1 MALYRAGS
9 TGEWHSQAGCAGYSK
24 TTRKGMSDILL
35 QSISIPVW
43 ITKAEK
49 ARPSFFFYLGYE
61 SVRKHIKTIY
71 RWNKRVQAGWA
82 NGLREVFSGS
92 ANSRGIAKGE
102 RRRRRKK
109 ESYFCRSLW
118 RPARRRVILKTFRIK
133 HRQFWTVRKTC
144 GTIYVDSNVVA
155 SCTVSSRSLINYPA
169 PLNNFSVGCDASDVG
184 KQTASNWETSVVGWP
199 NCWVSTILLKKNR

>member
-1 MALYRAGS
+1 MGLGKPLLHLFLVPTDLYLTLARLNLLIHRCSGGIWPYIGLAL
-9 TGEWHSQAGCAGYSK
+9 
-24 TTRKGMSDILL
+24 L
-35 QSISIPVW
+35 
-43 ITKAEK
+43 
-49 ARPSFFFYLGYE
+49 
-61 SVRKHIKTIY
+61 
-71 RWNKRVQAGWA
+71 A
-82 NGLREVFSGS
+82 NGIRRPAALVIQKQQER
-92 ANSRGIAKGE
+92 R

-184 KQTASNWETSVVGWP
+184 KQTASNWETSV
-199 NCWVSTILLKKNR
+199 

>member
-1 MALYRAGS
+1 
-9 TGEWHSQAGCAGYSK
+9 
-24 TTRKGMSDILL
+24 MSDILL

-43 ITKAEK
+43 ITKTEK
-49 ARPSFFFYLGYE
+49 ARPSFLFYLGYE
-61 SVRKHIKTIY
+61 SVRKHINTIY
-71 RWNKRVQAGWA
+71 RWNKRLQAGWA

-102 RRRRRKK
+102 RRRRRRRKK

-155 SCTVSSRSLINYPA
+155 SCTVSSRSLERK
-169 PLNNFSVGCDASDVG
+169 NNNNTITS
-184 KQTASNWETSVVGWP
+184 TSVIFLEGFSQLLENLEYFISFP
-199 NCWVSTILLKKNR
+199 LILFSYR